1 MSKKREDAVVTNHP
15 QKLMNSSVET
25 DNLDHLLEL
34 PTSIDAL
41 TLTPNSGL
49 GGSSPMRPERWSY
62 RSWPV
67 PASGSRCSSGAV
79 VGYRRSR
86 CTRIAQPWPRAG

>member
-1 MSKKREDAVVTNHP
+1 MMSKKREDAVVTNHP

-41 TLTPNSGL
+41 SSDMDEAVEKTLDGF
-49 GGSSPMRPERWSY
+49 GKE
-62 RSWPV
+62 
-67 PASGSRCSSGAV
+67 
-79 VGYRRSR
+79 YRRI
-86 CTRIAQPWPRAG
+86 IAEKEAATA